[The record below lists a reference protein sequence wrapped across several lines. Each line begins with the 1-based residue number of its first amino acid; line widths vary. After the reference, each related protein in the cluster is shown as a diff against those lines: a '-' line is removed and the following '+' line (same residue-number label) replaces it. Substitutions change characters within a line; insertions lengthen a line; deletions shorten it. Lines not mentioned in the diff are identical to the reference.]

1 MRKAYLCVL
10 VHENGSTAFR
20 VFSEPN
26 PTLPADVLC
35 GTLLEAEAYEYD
47 EAARTLTRHARAFGL
62 TKNAQLAAYLDAFDH
77 DTAEMTG
84 STLGEDGVLRR
95 PDGRPVSLR
104 AVAESAARIMDSA
117 QEEIARLRKVISYME
132 PVVLESKEVAR
143 IEECE
148 IADGQCALGTLHD
161 GTRAPWC
168 WCPPYCKTHQRA
180 DCPYNGL
187 RIALANLDEHTAHEK
202 GGPRA

>member
-1 MRKAYLCVL
+1 VRKAYLCVL

-117 QEEIARLRKVISYME
+117 QEEIARLRKVISYTE
-132 PVVLESKEVAR
+132 PVVLESKEIAR

-148 IADGQCALGTLHD
+148 IADG
-161 GTRAPWC
+161 PE
-168 WCPPYCKTHQRA
+168 PPYCRTHQCA
-180 DCPYNGL
+180 DCPYDGL